1 MSRLSD
7 ERIDEIM
14 LNLSMHPYEIGSRPK
29 GARELARAI
38 EREVAIYW
46 QERMRERAAVASW
59 MHYADVCVR
68 QNISPHDAHYGR
80 FIAAKEIRNLEI
92 EEVKP

>member
-1 MSRLSD
+1 MSRLSE
-7 ERIDEIM
+7 ERIRKLWIETSCIVPTCD
-14 LNLSMHPYEIGSRPK
+14 HYK
-29 GARELARAI
+29 YFARAI